1 MTKIKIC
8 GLRTLDDALF
18 AHHAGADALGCVID
32 VPVNTPRNVTSQD
45 AQSII
50 SKLPPYA
57 LTVGVIMPS
66 DIQSI
71 LRIIARTKVD
81 ALQIHGTCPAA
92 MIRELK
98 AINPIKIIKA
108 FSIAMDTNVTAT
120 INEIGRYIKS
130 GIGAILLDTKSEAN
144 AGGTG
149 QTHDW
154 KKSREIKESINCP
167 LILAGGLTPENVAD
181 AIRVVE
187 PYAVDVASGVESSPG
202 IKDHQKIINFIENV
216 RNS

>member
-18 AHHAGADALGCVID
+18 AHYAGADALGFVID
-32 VPVNTPRNVTSQD
+32 VPVNTPRKVTSQD

-57 LTVGVIMPS
+57 HAVGVIMPS

-71 LRIIARTKVD
+71 FRIIERTEVN
-81 ALQIHGTCPAA
+81 ALQIHGNSTAA
-92 MIRELK
+92 MIREIK
-98 AINPIKIIKA
+98 AKIPIKIIRA
-108 FSIAMDTNVTAT
+108 FPIAMDTNVTVT
-120 INEIGRYIKS
+120 INEIEKYSKS
-130 GIGAILLDTKSEAN
+130 GIGAILLDTKGEAN

-149 QTHDW
+149 QKHDW
-154 KKSREIKESINCP
+154 NKSREIKDSINCP
-167 LILAGGLTPENVAD
+167 IILAGGLTPENVAD

-187 PYAVDVASGVESSPG
+187 PYAVDVASGVESNPG
-202 IKDHQKIINFIENV
+202 IKDHQKIIDFIQNV

>member
-8 GLRTLDDALF
+8 GLRTLQDALF
-18 AHHAGADALGCVID
+18 AHHAGADALGFVID
-32 VPVNTPRNVTSQD
+32 VPVNTPRKVTSQA
-45 AQSII
+45 AQAII

-57 LTVGVIMPS
+57 HTVGVVMPS
-66 DIQSI
+66 DVQSI
-71 LRIIARTKVD
+71 LRIIEKTEVD
-81 ALQIHGTCPAA
+81 ALQIHGNATAA

-98 AINPIKIIKA
+98 AKIHIKTIRA
-108 FSIAMDTNVTAT
+108 FSIAADANVTAT
-120 INEIGRYIKS
+120 VNEIEKYIES
-130 GIGAILLDTKSEAN
+130 GIGAILLDTKDEAN

-154 KKSREIKESINCP
+154 NKSREIKDSINCP
-167 LILAGGLTPENVAD
+167 LILAGGLTPKNVAD

-202 IKDHQKIINFIENV
+202 IKDHQKIIDFIENV

>member
-8 GLRTLDDALF
+8 GLKTLQDALF
-18 AHHAGADALGCVID
+18 AHHAGADALGFVID
-32 VPVNTPRNVTSQD
+32 VPVNTPRKISSQE

-57 LTVGVIMPS
+57 LTVGVVMPS
-66 DIQSI
+66 DIQSS
-71 LRIIARTKVD
+71 LRIIKKTEVD
-81 ALQIHGTCPAA
+81 ALQIHGNSPAT

-98 AINPIKIIKA
+98 EKTRIKIIR
-108 FSIAMDTNVTAT
+108 SVPIAIDTDVTAS
-120 INEIGRYIKS
+120 INEIEKYIES
-130 GIGAILLDTKSEAN
+130 GIGAILLDTKGEEN

-149 QTHDW
+149 QKHDW
-154 KKSREIKESINCP
+154 SKSREIKESINCP
-167 LILAGGLTPENVAD
+167 IILAGGLTPENVAD

-202 IKDHQKIINFIENV
+202 IKNHQKIMDFIQNV

>member
-8 GLRTLDDALF
+8 GLKTLQDALF
-18 AHHAGADALGCVID
+18 AHYAGADALGFVID
-32 VPVNTPRNVTSQD
+32 VPVNTPRKISSQE

-57 LTVGVIMPS
+57 LTVGVVMPS
-66 DIQSI
+66 DIQSS
-71 LRIIARTKVD
+71 LRIIKKTEVD
-81 ALQIHGTCPAA
+81 ALQIHGNSPAT

-98 AINPIKIIKA
+98 EKTRIKIIR
-108 FSIAMDTNVTAT
+108 SVPIAIDTDVTAS
-120 INEIGRYIKS
+120 INEIEKYIES
-130 GIGAILLDTKSEAN
+130 GIGAILLDTKGEEN

-149 QTHDW
+149 QKHDW
-154 KKSREIKESINCP
+154 SKSREIKESINCP
-167 LILAGGLTPENVAD
+167 IILAGGLTPENVAD

-202 IKDHQKIINFIENV
+202 IKNHQKIMDFIQNV

>member
-8 GLRTLDDALF
+8 GLKTLQDALF
-18 AHHAGADALGCVID
+18 AHHAGADALGFVID
-32 VPVNTPRNVTSQD
+32 VPVNTPRKISSQE

-57 LTVGVIMPS
+57 LTVGVVMPS
-66 DIQSI
+66 DLQSS
-71 LRIIARTKVD
+71 LRIIKKTEVD
-81 ALQIHGTCPAA
+81 ALQIHGNSPAT

-98 AINPIKIIKA
+98 EKTRIKIIR
-108 FSIAMDTNVTAT
+108 SVPIAIDIDVTAS
-120 INEIGRYIKS
+120 INEIEKYIES
-130 GIGAILLDTKSEAN
+130 GIGAILLDTKGEEN

-149 QTHDW
+149 QKHDW
-154 KKSREIKESINCP
+154 SKSREIKESINCP
-167 LILAGGLTPENVAD
+167 IILAGGLTPENVAE

-202 IKDHQKIINFIENV
+202 IKNHQKIIDFIQNV

>member
-8 GLRTLDDALF
+8 GLRTLEDAIF
-18 AHHAGADALGCVID
+18 AHHAGADALGFVID
-32 VPVNTPRNVTSQD
+32 VPVTTPRKIGSQA
-45 AQSII
+45 AQLII

-57 LTVGVIMPS
+57 ITVGVIMPS

-71 LRIIARTKVD
+71 LRIIEKTELD
-81 ALQIHGTCPAA
+81 AIQIHGNSSAA

-98 AINPIKIIKA
+98 EKCHIKIIR
-108 FSIAMDTNVTAT
+108 SVPIAENTNVTTA
-120 INEIGRYIKS
+120 INEIEKYIES
-130 GIGAILLDTKSEAN
+130 GIGAVLLDTKGEEN

-149 QTHDW
+149 QKHDW
-154 KKSREIKESINCP
+154 NKSREIKDSVNCP
-167 LILAGGLTPENVAD
+167 IILAGGLTPENVGD
-181 AIRVVE
+181 AIRFVE

-202 IKDHQKIINFIENV
+202 RKDYQKITDFIQNV